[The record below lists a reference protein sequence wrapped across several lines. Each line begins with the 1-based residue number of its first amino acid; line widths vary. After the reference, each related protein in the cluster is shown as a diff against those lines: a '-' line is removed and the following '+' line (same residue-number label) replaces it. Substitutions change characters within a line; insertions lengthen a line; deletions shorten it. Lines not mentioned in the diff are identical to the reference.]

1 MRRLFIL
8 LLLAITTLAADDTP
22 KTMTKIE
29 VHLEG
34 PEVMAGSFLAR
45 PKVIYRAGTKYCRVE
60 EAEDSQ
66 SKIAKSMVCSL

>member
-8 LLLAITTLAADDTP
+8 LLLTITTLAADDTP
-22 KTMTKIE
+22 KTMIKIE
-29 VHLEG
+29 VHLES
-34 PEVMAGSFLAR
+34 PEVTAGSFLAQ

-66 SKIAKSMVCSL
+66 RKSMVCSL